1 MYIIME
7 VVYLILLLRSG
18 YKCFFGLYTKNG
30 RPNEGSKYRLL
41 GKGILDLSC
50 FGRFY
55 GLVSILAISPVL
67 IPNVLKFGNQNKPQ
81 NRPGGWVT
89 GSTAGKP
96 ELNRDVI
103 VTYFK
108 MILIIL
114 DFERISGGLKSSL
127 NEQA

>member
-1 MYIIME
+1 MFLWI
-7 VVYLILLLRSG
+7 VLIH
-18 YKCFFGLYTKNG
+18 TKNG

-50 FGRFY
+50 VGRFY
-55 GLVSILAISPVL
+55 GLVSILLAILPVL

-81 NRPGGWVT
+81 NRLGGWVT

-108 MILIIL
+108 VILIIL
-114 DFERISGGLKSSL
+114 GFERISAVLKSSL